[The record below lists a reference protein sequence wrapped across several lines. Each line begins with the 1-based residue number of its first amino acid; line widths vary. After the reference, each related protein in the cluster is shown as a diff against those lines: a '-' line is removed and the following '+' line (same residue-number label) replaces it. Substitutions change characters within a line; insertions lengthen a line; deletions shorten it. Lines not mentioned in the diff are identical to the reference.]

1 MSSISSLIAQNNPYE
16 GFVQQLVQLESRTK
30 IQLQQQQSTQN
41 ERKTALS
48 DVNKAVTRFTETLDS
63 LRSDEGPNPFSPFSN
78 SVSDESV
85 VRINSVMDFTSA
97 ASFNLDVQRLASK
110 DIALTQ
116 TLAADGTDLAATGTG
131 DITITIGDVTE
142 TFSLDTTGKTNSEV
156 LQELSE
162 SINTT
167 FGEQAGASLFSVNS
181 TDVQFSMKSNETG
194 FDNRIQI
201 DSANGDLAALTISK
215 LTPENELDAQFTID
229 GVNFTRGSN
238 EVTDSVNGLSFTL
251 LKASDSAVTMDVTR
265 DLEEARSKVDEF
277 VSAFNNLNK
286 SIRDRTFLD
295 AENDR
300 RGPLQ
305 DMRVVR
311 NLTVNLRQFGIL
323 SDSAAGTGDFSR
335 LADIGIEFDRDGT
348 MKVGDTEKLNEAL
361 ETNPDGLQQFFT
373 SETSPITSM
382 LNEANSYAE
391 PTTGL
396 IATLT
401 DGVDQRIENLGR
413 RITQQ
418 EKFLAQYEERQREQF
433 TKLQMI
439 IDQGETQYNQIMAS
453 MGFMQ

>member
-1 MSSISSLIAQNNPYE
+1 M
-16 GFVQQLVQLESRTK
+16 
-30 IQLQQQQSTQN
+30 
-41 ERKTALS
+41 
-48 DVNKAVTRFTETLDS
+48 
-63 LRSDEGPNPFSPFSN
+63 
-78 SVSDESV
+78 
-85 VRINSVMDFTSA
+85 
-97 ASFNLDVQRLASK
+97 
-110 DIALTQ
+110 
-116 TLAADGTDLAATGTG
+116 
-131 DITITIGDVTE
+131 
-142 TFSLDTTGKTNSEV
+142 
-156 LQELSE
+156 
-162 SINTT
+162 
-167 FGEQAGASLFSVNS
+167 
-181 TDVQFSMKSNETG
+181 
-194 FDNRIQI
+194 
-201 DSANGDLAALTISK
+201 TISK

-251 LKASDSAVTMDVTR
+251 LKASDSTVTMDVTR